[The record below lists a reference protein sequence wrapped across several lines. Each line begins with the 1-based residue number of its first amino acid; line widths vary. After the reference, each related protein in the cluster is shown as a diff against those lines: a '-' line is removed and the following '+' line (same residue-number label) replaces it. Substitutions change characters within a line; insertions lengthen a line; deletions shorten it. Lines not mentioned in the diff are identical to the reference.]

1 MNVNAL
7 FTQALGMVNPW
18 EVVELHF
25 DPETKRLDIRVDFAP
40 GSTFPCP
47 ECSALCKVHDTSPQ
61 TWRHLNFF
69 EHLTFIEARQPR
81 TKCDKHGVKTAAVP
95 WARAGSGFTLL
106 FEAMVVELAR
116 NGLTV
121 AALARIVGEH
131 DTRLWRV
138 LDHYVDEARSRADY
152 SDVRKVG
159 VDETSR
165 QKGHVYVT
173 LFADMEA
180 AKVLFVTEGKDH
192 ETIGK
197 FKTDLVAHGG
207 GPEKLTDFSLDMSQ
221 AFIKGLTKDFEHAHL
236 TFDKFHVIQLMN
248 DALDE
253 VRRKEQ
259 KTQPE
264 LKGTRYAWL
273 RNEDNGPAK
282 VVERGEFDVLKDS
295 TLKTARAY
303 RIKTTLQ
310 GLYSQAPTDA
320 SLWFTRWY
328 FWATHSRLEPVIRVA
343 KTLKT
348 HQAGLMRWF
357 ESGLSNGLLEGIN
370 SLVQS
375 AKARA
380 RGFRTA
386 RKMKTII
393 YLLLSKLDF
402 KQRGDCAT
410 AARGVTVLAGSRRA
424 VAESSC

>member
-1 MNVNAL
+1 MDVNAL

-25 DPETKRLDIRVDFAP
+25 DVEAKRLDIRVDFAP

-47 ECSALCKVHDTSPQ
+47 VCGVPCKVHDSSPQ
-61 TWRHLNFF
+61 SWRHLNFF
-69 EHLTFIEARQPR
+69 EHLTSIEARQPR
-81 TKCDKHGVKTAAVP
+81 TSCAEHGVRTAAVP

-138 LDHYVDEARSRADY
+138 LDHYVDEARSRADF
-152 SDVRKVG
+152 SDVQKVG

-173 LFADMEA
+173 LFADMDE

-192 ETIGK
+192 ETVGK
-197 FKTDLVAHGG
+197 FKQDLVAHGG
-207 GPEKLTDFSLDMSQ
+207 TPGKVTDFSLDMSQ
-221 AFIKGLTKDFEHAHL
+221 AFIKGITQDFEQAFL
-236 TFDKFHVIQLMN
+236 TFDRFHVIQLMN
-248 DALDE
+248 DAIDE

-264 LKGTRYAWL
+264 LKGTRYDWL
-273 RNEDNGPAK
+273 RNDNDGNPKAK
-282 VVERGEFDVLKDS
+282 ADERARFDLLKDS
-295 TLKTARAY
+295 TLKTARAH
-303 RIKTTLQ
+303 RIKTMLQ
-310 GLYSQAPTDA
+310 ELYNQSPADA

-328 FWATHSRLEPVIRVA
+328 FWATHSRLAPVIRVA
-343 KTLKT
+343 KTLKK
-348 HQAGLMRWF
+348 HQAGLLRWF
-357 ESGLSNGLLEGIN
+357 DSRLSNGLLEGIN
-370 SLVQS
+370 SLVQA

-380 RGFRTA
+380 RGFRSA

-402 KQRGDCAT
+402 KLPSALPS
-410 AARGVTVLAGSRRA
+410 AIHAK
-424 VAESSC
+424 

>member
-1 MNVNAL
+1 MDVNDL
-7 FTQALGMVNPW
+7 FTRALGLATPW
-18 EVVELHF
+18 EVVELRF
-25 DPETKRLDIRVDFAP
+25 DPENKRLDIRVDFAP
-40 GSTFPCP
+40 GSVFPCP
-47 ECSALCKVHDTSPQ
+47 ECGALCKVHDTSPQ

-69 EHLTFIEARQPR
+69 EHLTYIEARQPR
-81 TKCDKHGVKTAAVP
+81 TRCEKHGVKTAPVP

-131 DTRLWRV
+131 DTRLWRL
-138 LDHYVDEARSRADY
+138 LDHYVDEARARADF
-152 SDVRKVG
+152 SEVHEIG

-173 LFADMEA
+173 LFADMENA
-180 AKVLFVTEGKDH
+180 RVLFVTEGKDH
-192 ETIGK
+192 STVSA
-197 FKTDLVAHGG
+197 FKGDLLAHGG
-207 GPEKLTDFSLDMSQ
+207 IPEKVTDFSLDMSQ
-221 AFIKGLTKDFEHAHL
+221 AFVKGISDNFQHASL
-236 TFDKFHVIQLMN
+236 TFDKFHVVQLMN
-248 DALDE
+248 DAMDE

-259 KTQPE
+259 KTRPE
-264 LKGTRYAWL
+264 LKGSRYNWL
-273 RNEDNGPAK
+273 TNEANLKADADGKA
-282 VVERGEFDVLKDS
+282 RFDLLKAS

-310 GLYSQAPTDA
+310 ELYSQSAQDAP
-320 SLWFTRWY
+320 LWFSRWF
-328 FWATHSRLEPVIRVA
+328 FWASHSRLEPVVRVA
-343 KTLKT
+343 KTLKK
-348 HQAGLMRWF
+348 HQAGILRWF
-357 ESGLSNGLLEGIN
+357 DSKLSNGLLEGIN

-402 KQRGDCAT
+402 HLPHALPS
-410 AARGVTVLAGSRRA
+410 AIH
-424 VAESSC
+424 AE

>member
-1 MNVNAL
+1 MDVNAL

-18 EVVELHF
+18 EVVELRF
-25 DPETKRLDIRVDFAP
+25 NPEAKRLDVRVDFAP

-47 ECSALCKVHDTSPQ
+47 ECGKACKVHDTSPQ

-81 TKCDKHGVKTAAVP
+81 TNCDKHGVKTTTVP

-138 LDHYVDEARSRADY
+138 LDHYVDEARSRADF
-152 SDVRKVG
+152 SGVQKVG

-173 LFADMEA
+173 LFADQEA

-192 ETIGK
+192 ETIAK
-197 FKTDLVAHGG
+197 FKADLLAHGG
-207 GPEKLTDFSLDMSQ
+207 APETLTDFSLDMSQ
-221 AFIKGLTKDFEHAHL
+221 AFIKGITEEFANASL
-236 TFDKFHVIQLMN
+236 TFDRFHVIQLMN
-248 DALDE
+248 DAVDE

-264 LKGTRYAWL
+264 LKGTRYDWL
-273 RNEDNGPAK
+273 RNATDLKGGADA
-282 VVERGEFDVLKDS
+282 RARFDVMKDS
-295 TLKTARAY
+295 TLDTARAY
-303 RIKTTLQ
+303 RIKTMLQ
-310 GLYSQAPTDA
+310 ELYNQPADGS
-320 SLWFTRWY
+320 SLWFSRWY
-328 FWATHSRLEPVIRVA
+328 FWATHSRLPPVIRVA

-348 HQAGLMRWF
+348 HLAGVLRWF
-357 ESGLSNGLLEGIN
+357 DSGLNNGLLEGIN

-402 KQRGDCAT
+402 QLPDALPSAIHAK
-410 AARGVTVLAGSRRA
+410 
-424 VAESSC
+424 

>member
-1 MNVNAL
+1 MDVDTL
-7 FTQALGMVNPW
+7 FTKALGLVSPW

-25 DPETKRLDIRVDFAP
+25 DVEAKRLDIRVDFAP
-40 GSTFPCP
+40 GSTFACP
-47 ECSALCKVHDTSPQ
+47 VCGVPCKVHDSSPQ
-61 TWRHLNFF
+61 SWRHLNFF

-81 TKCDKHGVKTAAVP
+81 TSCAEHGVRTAAVP
-95 WARAGSGFTLL
+95 WARAGSGFSLL

-138 LDHYVDEARSRADY
+138 LDHYVDEARSRADF
-152 SDVRKVG
+152 SGVQKVG

-173 LFADMEA
+173 LFVDMDN

-192 ETIGK
+192 ETVGK
-197 FKTDLVAHGG
+197 FKQDLIAHGG
-207 GPEKLTDFSLDMSQ
+207 SPGSVTDFSLDMSQ
-221 AFIKGLTKDFEHAHL
+221 AFIKGITQDFEQACL

-264 LKGTRYAWL
+264 LKGTRYDWL
-273 RNEDNGPAK
+273 RNEKDSDVEAK
-282 VVERGEFDVLKDS
+282 ADKRAPFDLLKDS
-295 TLKTARAY
+295 TLKTARTY
-303 RIKTTLQ
+303 RIKTMLQ
-310 GLYSQAPTDA
+310 ELYNQTAEDA

-343 KTLKT
+343 KTLKK
-348 HQAGLMRWF
+348 HQAGLLRWF
-357 ESGLSNGLLEGIN
+357 DSRLSNGLLEGIN

-380 RGFRTA
+380 RGFRSA

-402 KQRGDCAT
+402 KLPSA
-410 AARGVTVLAGSRRA
+410 LPSA
-424 VAESSC
+424 V

>member
-1 MNVNAL
+1 MDVNAL

-25 DPETKRLDIRVDFAP
+25 DEEAKRLDIRVDFAP

-47 ECSALCKVHDTSPQ
+47 VCGVQCKVHDSSPQ
-61 TWRHLNFF
+61 SWRHLNFF

-81 TKCDKHGVKTAAVP
+81 TRCEEHGVKTAAVP

-138 LDHYVDEARSRADY
+138 LDHYVDDARSRADF
-152 SDVRKVG
+152 SDVKKVG

-173 LFADMEA
+173 LFADMDE

-192 ETIGK
+192 ETVGE
-197 FKTDLVAHGG
+197 FKQDLIAHGG
-207 GPEKLTDFSLDMSQ
+207 APGKVTDFSLDMSQ
-221 AFIKGLTKDFEHAHL
+221 AFIKGITQDFEQASL
-236 TFDKFHVIQLMN
+236 TFDRFHVIQLMN
-248 DALDE
+248 DAVDE

-264 LKGTRYAWL
+264 LKGTRYDWL
-273 RNEDNGPAK
+273 RNDDDPKLKAD
-282 VVERGEFDVLKDS
+282 ERASFDLLKDS

-303 RIKTTLQ
+303 RIKTMLQ
-310 GLYSQAPTDA
+310 ELYSQSPTDA

-328 FWATHSRLEPVIRVA
+328 FWATHSRLAPVIRVA
-343 KTLKT
+343 KTLKK
-348 HQAGLMRWF
+348 HQAGLLRWF
-357 ESGLSNGLLEGIN
+357 DSRLSNGLLEGIN

-380 RGFRTA
+380 RGFRSA

-402 KQRGDCAT
+402 ELPSALPSAIHAK
-410 AARGVTVLAGSRRA
+410 
-424 VAESSC
+424 